1 MIKKTIKNEMIRKV
15 GSLLNK
21 NFKKHPTPIAI
32 LGEGSHLDMMR
43 SLGASCVN
51 YLLFG
56 KCSICI
62 ESCWQEIEW
71 YSGSYVEPKTK
82 YNGFFGIDPHD
93 EENIEGIASVI
104 AKGLYDEDDIS
115 KFIDVARQI
124 PAIMSEIFNRFET
137 SKL

>member
-21 NFKKHPTPIAI
+21 NFKNHPTPNAI
-32 LGEGSHLDMMR
+32 EGEGSHLKMMR

-56 KCSICI
+56 KCRVCI
-62 ESCWQEIEW
+62 ESCWEEIEW
-71 YSGSYVEPKTK
+71 YSENYVEPKTK
-82 YNGFFGIDPHD
+82 YHGFFGIDPDD
-93 EENIEGIASVI
+93 EKTVEEVAGVI
-104 AKGLYDEDDIS
+104 ATGLDEDDIS